1 MAKICVKQQSG
12 LARHMD
18 INTLLLQNSHMT
30 LKQAVLLLPQ
40 SDKLGSALD
49 TMLAAVGRTD
59 VTLQSDR

>member
-1 MAKICVKQQSG
+1 
-12 LARHMD
+12 MD